1 MDELLFSEE
10 NMEVFEKIKAL
21 KKDRYTMKD
30 VDNLCKLLGLE
41 LFSYQKVLVLFVLNK
56 KNSQKEILKST

>member
-1 MDELLFSEE
+1 MDEFLISEE
-10 NMEVFEKIKAL
+10 NMEVFKKIKAL